1 MASKLLLGYIYMTQ
15 NGASQESLSSVDK
28 EVAGL
33 IDSDLGRQN
42 SHIHL
47 IASEN
52 FASKAVMEAS
62 GSILTNK
69 YSEGFPGRR
78 YYVGCEIIDEI
89 EQLAIDRACELF
101 ESDHANVQP
110 HSGSSANMAVYL
122 SLLEPGD
129 TVLGMSLDQGG
140 HLTHGSPVNFSGRV
154 YNFIGYGL
162 DKDTEL
168 IDMEEVYRMA
178 VENKPK
184 LIIAGYSSYSQSLN
198 YERFREI
205 ADEVGAYLLVDAAHF
220 IGLVAGKVIENPT
233 KYAHVVTAT
242 THKALRGPRGGLIL
256 CKEELAKTIDKNIF
270 PGAQGGPLNNQIAAK
285 AVCFKEAMTEDY
297 KSYAQQ
303 ILNNAVALAESF
315 IGEGLRVV
323 SGGTENHIVLVDTRS
338 VDDELTG
345 KDAGIL
351 LNNKGITLNRNAI
364 PFDPRS
370 PFITSGIRMG
380 TPAVTTCGMAEKEM
394 NEVGYL
400 ISEILKSRNDDK
412 KLNELETK
420 VRDIAKEFQPY
431 G

>member
-1 MASKLLLGYIYMTQ
+1 
-15 NGASQESLSSVDK
+15 
-28 EVAGL
+28 
-33 IDSDLGRQN
+33 
-42 SHIHL
+42 
-47 IASEN
+47 
-52 FASKAVMEAS
+52 
-62 GSILTNK
+62 
-69 YSEGFPGRR
+69 
-78 YYVGCEIIDEI
+78 
-89 EQLAIDRACELF
+89 
-101 ESDHANVQP
+101 
-110 HSGSSANMAVYL
+110 
-122 SLLEPGD
+122 
-129 TVLGMSLDQGG
+129 MSLDQGG

-184 LIIAGYSSYSQSLN
+184 LIIAGYSSYSQSLD
-198 YERFREI
+198 YKRFREI

-220 IGLVAGKVIENPT
+220 IGLVAGKVVENPT
-233 KYAHVVTAT
+233 KYDHVVTAT

-380 TPAVTTCGMAEKEM
+380 TPAVTTCGLAEKEM